1 MGETLEQLVE
11 AVMDIA
17 REQSISD
24 AEIIIADRIRKYIRP
39 ATDALK
45 PFAAQVVREDGA
57 CHVGLVG
64 VKHCCRCGPI
74 LDARAAIAAAEG
86 DSGQ

>member
-45 PFAAQVVREDGA
+45 PFAAQVVRGDST
-57 CHVGLVG
+57 CHVGIMAME
-64 VKHCCRCGPI
+64 HCCRCGPI
-74 LDARAAIAAAEG
+74 LDARAALLAAEG
-86 DSGQ
+86 DFS